1 MPHKRRKHKDPKRFD
16 AKPKSTQDNDMPG
29 RFQWLLR
36 AAADPKTD
44 HRAAEAAKSRKS
56 LKRLPGESDEA
67 FSHRVKEATQ
77 KSQTGASKNQPRKTA
92 KRKEHLAA
100 KRQKVQNKAQERQ
113 DECQFRDFHHLQDQV
128 RFNEVAM
135 APPVLKQVPRPM
147 KQVIMPGESKPTP
160 AAALKRA
167 HDAPKDLLLNAK
179 LAASTHALDD
189 AKAKAKHR
197 LQAMSTGQR
206 QVLDKERLRIIAQY
220 RAQRAAKLET
230 INAQRET
237 RK

>member
-16 AKPKSTQDNDMPG
+16 AKPKASQDNDLPG

-36 AAADPKTD
+36 TAAESKTKPRAADTTG
-44 HRAAEAAKSRKS
+44 SRKQV
-56 LKRLPGESDEA
+56 KRLPGESDEA
-67 FSHRVKEATQ
+67 FRHRVKETTQ
-77 KSQTGASKNQPRKTA
+77 AGLTDALKNKTRKTA
-92 KRKEHLAA
+92 KRKEHQVA
-100 KRQKVQNKAQERQ
+100 KRQKVQSKAQERQ
-113 DECQFRDFHHLQDQV
+113 GEGQFRDFHHLQDQV

-160 AAALKRA
+160 AAALKRSQ
-167 HDAPKDLLLNAK
+167 DAPKDLLLNVK
-179 LAASTHALDD
+179 LTASAHALDD

-197 LQAMSTGQR
+197 LQAMSAGQR
-206 QVLDKERLRIIAQY
+206 EVLDKERLRIIARY
-220 RAQRAAKLET
+220 RAQRAAKFET
-230 INAQRET
+230 INAQREA